1 MDTEPAAEVSVIAG
15 FGASLFDERF
25 GLADRKPA
33 ELEPMPFPAGDGDL
47 DLDPTRTHGD
57 LSLTVSAGATDVA
70 LLALRRLLQATDGSL
85 ALRWMVDGHNR
96 PIPDAVEGGAPY
108 RNLLG
113 FRDGT
118 SNLDVDDPATM
129 DRYVWVYPGG
139 DEPAWAG
146 GGTYQAVRIIRMFV
160 ERWDRIE
167 LAEQELVIGRR
178 RGSGASLGNERETD
192 PIDYLSDPN
201 GAVVP
206 LDAHVRLANPHTP
219 QTADNLILRRG
230 FSYTR
235 GADSTGQV
243 DQGLLFSSFQAL
255 LSKGFLAVQERLDG
269 EPLEAFTAVVGGGFF
284 FVPPGV
290 ESPDGYLGEG
300 LFA

>member
-1 MDTEPAAEVSVIAG
+1 MEGESGPPASVIVG
-15 FGASLFDERF
+15 LGASLFDGRY
-25 GLADRKPA
+25 GLADRRPV
-33 ELEPMPFPAGDGDL
+33 ELEPMPFRAGD
-47 DLDPTRTHGD
+47 DLDPAQTHGD
-57 LSLTVSAGATDVA
+57 VSITVSADDADVA
-70 LLALRRLLQATDGSL
+70 LLGLRRLLEATDG
-85 ALRWMVDGHNR
+85 AMAVRWSVDGFNA
-96 PIPDAVEGGAPY
+96 PIPDAVEGGARH

-129 DRYVWVYPGG
+129 DRYVWVFPGGG
-139 DEPAWAG
+139 DEPVWAG
-146 GGTYQAVRIIRMFV
+146 GGTYQAVRVIRMLVDDWERTPV
-160 ERWDRIE
+160 E
-167 LAEQELVIGRR
+167 AQELVIGRR
-178 RGSGASLGNERETD
+178 RDSGASLGNERETD

-201 GAVVP
+201 GEIVP

-235 GADSTGQV
+235 DSRRAGQV

-255 LSKGFLAVQERLDG
+255 LSKGFLAVQQRLDG

-290 ESPDGYLGEG
+290 ESEGGYLGEG